1 MTNKGKEMGK
11 RRAPGGGRKPKG
23 EFSGVTSPLSIR
35 MPEEMRR
42 QLEAA
47 AHARGRSVS
56 QETLRRIQ
64 ETFRSDRE
72 RARDP
77 AMQALCFLIAQL
89 AGGVAGLTDPQGR
102 PAFDW
107 RSDRF
112 FFRAFKLAVAKVLDA
127 LEPSGEI
134 RPPTVMLDNFDKDEQ
149 GLRLLEMVRATYE
162 TPEARADSAAR
173 TLMSSLVQP
182 SFDAQ
187 HFDEVAPNHK
197 SKGLREH
204 YGFVDAR
211 NALQIKSK
219 VDKS

>member
-1 MTNKGKEMGK
+1 MGK

-35 MPEEMRR
+35 MPEQMRR

-56 QETLRRIQ
+56 QEILRRVQ
-64 ETFRSDRE
+64 ETFRSDRD

-134 RPPTVMLDNFDKDEQ
+134 RSPMIMFENSDTDEK
-149 GLRLLEMVRATYE
+149 GIRLLEMVRATYE
-162 TPEARADSAAR
+162 TPEARAEAAAR
-173 TLMSSLVQP
+173 TLMSSLMQP
-182 SFDAQ
+182 IYDAQ
-187 HFDEVAPNHK
+187 HFDEVAPSHK
-197 SKGLREH
+197 SKGQREH
-204 YGFVDAR
+204 YGFLDAR
-211 NALQIKSK
+211 SALQIKSK
-219 VDKS
+219 VDK